1 MWICYNDAFVSAV
14 QHRDDP
20 SRLCVRARKKEHLQ
34 RLFPAAEIMEIP
46 SRDYACRVLVSKQEF
61 AELVTRRI
69 NEIDY
74 PNFKDS
80 VRDDGLHDLYADFWE
95 LHWAYQQHSNQ
106 L

>member
-1 MWICYNDAFVSAV
+1 MWICFNDAFVSAV

-20 SRLCVRARKKEHLQ
+20 NRLCVRARKREHLQ
-34 RLFPAAEIMEIP
+34 RLLPDAEIIEIP
-46 SRDYACRVLVSKQEF
+46 NRDYACRVFVSKKEF

-74 PNFKDS
+74 PNFKNS

-95 LHWAYQQHSNQ
+95 LHYRYQQRKGD